1 MKLKQNENW
10 PSVILHNGK
19 PYLLKKLTRK
29 GVNDP
34 CSMCDLCHL
43 CMSPSNKIQFIE
55 LCTSDGRDE
64 AYYYEEDWSI
74 YDKMIADFVDDRLP

>member
-19 PYLLKKLTRK
+19 PYVLKKLTRK

-34 CSMCDLCHL
+34 CSMCDLRQL
-43 CMSPSNKIQFIE
+43 CLSPSNRVKFYD
-55 LCTSDGRDE
+55 LCTSEGRGD
-64 AYYYEEDWSI
+64 AYYFEEDWSI
-74 YDKMIADFVDDRLP
+74 YDKMIADFIDDRLP

>member
-1 MKLKQNENW
+1 MKQKQNENW
-10 PSVILHNGK
+10 PSVILHNGR

-34 CSMCDLCHL
+34 CSMCDLRQL
-43 CMSPSNKIQFIE
+43 CMKTSYFPILYD
-55 LCTSDGRDE
+55 LCCSDNRGN

-74 YDKMIADFVDDRLP
+74 YDKMIADFVGDR

>member
-10 PSVILHNGK
+10 PSMILHNGR

-34 CSMCDLCHL
+34 CSMCDLRHL
-43 CMSPSNKIQFIE
+43 CMGTKDSARFFE
-55 LCTSDGRDE
+55 LCTSDGRDDGW
-64 AYYYEEDWSI
+64 YYEEDWSI
-74 YDKMIADFVDDRLP
+74 VGMEIADFISDRL

>member
-10 PSVILHNGK
+10 PSVILHNGR

-34 CSMCDLCHL
+34 CSMCDLRQL
-43 CMSPSNKIQFIE
+43 CWASSYAPALID
-55 LCTSDGRDE
+55 LCCSDNRGE
-64 AYYYEEDWSI
+64 AYYYEEDWTI
-74 YDKMIADFVDDRLP
+74 YDKTIADFVSDRL